1 MSKNRRNKRIE
12 PKTTITEIPRWILV
26 NNNKY
31 LDYTLVNSNEAFEN
45 FVENQTKETY
55 LYFPRSEQDKKDL
68 EEHRELHR
76 INEPL
81 IGRDRVVAQFL
92 GESKTHPDNYLIKII
107 DSAYYS
113 KLTNPVIK
121 VNGMCK
127 VDEDKKEIFI
137 TKIQRLTLGDCQLE
151 M

>member
-1 MSKNRRNKRIE
+1 MSRNRRNRRVE
-12 PKTTITEIPRWILV
+12 PKTTITEIPRWIIV

-31 LDYTLVNSNEAFEN
+31 LDYTLLNSNEAFEN
-45 FVENQTKETY
+45 FIENQTRETY
-55 LYFPRSEQDKKDL
+55 LYFPRNEQDKKDL
-68 EEHRELHR
+68 EQCRELHR
-76 INEPL
+76 INEPV

-92 GESKTHPDNYLIKII
+92 GKSKANPDSYLIKII

-121 VNGMCK
+121 VNGMCT

>member
-45 FVENQTKETY
+45 FVENQNKETY
-55 LYFPRSEQDKKDL
+55 LYFPRSEQDNKDL
-68 EEHRELHR
+68 QQYRELHR

-92 GESKTHPDNYLIKII
+92 GKSKANPDSYLIKII

>member
-1 MSKNRRNKRIE
+1 M
-12 PKTTITEIPRWILV
+12 
-26 NNNKY
+26 
-31 LDYTLVNSNEAFEN
+31 
-45 FVENQTKETY
+45 
-55 LYFPRSEQDKKDL
+55 
-68 EEHRELHR
+68 HR

-92 GESKTHPDNYLIKII
+92 GKSKANPDSYLIKII

-121 VNGMCK
+121 VNGMCT
-127 VDEDKKEIFI
+127 VDEEKKEIFI
-137 TKIQRLTLGDCQLE
+137 TKIQRLTLGDCQIE